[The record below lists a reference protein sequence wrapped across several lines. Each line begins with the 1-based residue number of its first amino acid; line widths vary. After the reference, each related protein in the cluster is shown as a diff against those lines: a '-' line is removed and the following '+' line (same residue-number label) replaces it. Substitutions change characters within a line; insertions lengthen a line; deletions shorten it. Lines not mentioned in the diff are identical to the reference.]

1 VTYPCGVCGWPC
13 KPREYHPLVACW
25 VVKANGGR
33 DPMPYMNQ
41 IAADMEYVND
51 KGEFR
56 LAEEKVTA

>member
-1 VTYPCGVCGWPC
+1 VTYPCGVCGWLC

-25 VVKANGGR
+25 IVAASGR
-33 DPMPYMNQ
+33 DPMPFMNQ